1 MSYGIRLGAAGL
13 NDAHVRYIA
22 ALAAGSKDGELI
34 VLAIVQGKVVEAAG
48 CDAAIAVKGAHI
60 GPAQR
65 LVAGDDGGDVVIAQ
79 NEIANDPIGLLALG
93 ELVGVV
99 GAHFESLDGG
109 LSGQGEEKQ
118 EKEEGSHRS
127 PNSEFYYC
135 GGKP

>member
-1 MSYGIRLGAAGL
+1 MSLEKSLVPGGINHHFNLSYGIRLGAAGL

-48 CDAAIAVKGAHI
+48 GDAAIAVEGAHI

-79 NEIANDPIGLLALG
+79 NEIANDPVGLLALG
-93 ELVGVV
+93 ELVGVI
-99 GAHFESLDGG
+99 GADLEGLDGR
-109 LSGQGEEKQ
+109 L
-118 EKEEGSHRS
+118 
-127 PNSEFYYC
+127 
-135 GGKP
+135 GGNGKG